1 MKKLVLMA
9 LCLLVIVSG
18 VFAQG
23 GQESKGDKVY
33 NLKLSTQMADTSA
46 LVAGFKD
53 YAEQV
58 KIKSGGRLLIEVYP
72 SAQLGSDEDVIE
84 QAIQGVNVAV
94 VTDPGRMGNYVSD
107 FGILGMAYFSNSYD
121 EILKIVESDTYKKW
135 EKELAEDNNIRVLS
149 FNWTDG
155 IRSFFLN
162 KEALKP
168 ADLTGL
174 RIRTPGAPAWAESV
188 RSLGATPIAMP
199 WTETYS
205 AIQTKAVDGCEVQLT
220 SALDSHIYE
229 VTKYLIKTEHFML
242 LNGLI
247 VGERWYK
254 TLPSDLQKIL
264 LDEAKIAGEKSARHV
279 LSLGSEIEN
288 TLAAKYGM
296 KIIEVD
302 KTPFIEA
309 SNAAYEKLG
318 YTKLRQELYS
328 SVR

>member
-1 MKKLVLMA
+1 MKKLLVIA
-9 LCLLVIVSG
+9 LCSLFIVSG
-18 VFAQG
+18 LFAQG
-23 GQESKGDKVY
+23 GGEAKGDKVY

-46 LVAGFKD
+46 LVAGFKN

-121 EILKIVESDTYKKW
+121 DILKIVESNIYKKW
-135 EKELAEDNNIRVLS
+135 EVELAEKNNIRVLS

-155 IRSFFLN
+155 VRSFFLN
-162 KEALKP
+162 KEAAKPSDLK
-168 ADLTGL
+168 GL
-174 RIRTPGAPAWAESV
+174 RIRTTGAPAWAESV
-188 RSLGATPIAMP
+188 KSLGATPVAMP

-220 SALDSHIYE
+220 SAIDSHIYE
-229 VTKYLIKTEHFML
+229 VTKYLVKTEHFML

-247 VGERWYK
+247 VGEKWFK
-254 TLPSDLQKIL
+254 TLPSDLQTIL
-264 LDEAKIAGEKSARHV
+264 LAEAKIAGENSARHV
-279 LSLGSEIEN
+279 LSLGAEIEAK
-288 TLAAKYGM
+288 LASKHGM
-296 KIIEVD
+296 TILEVD

-318 YTKLRQELYS
+318 YAKLREELYS
-328 SVR
+328 SIK